1 MSAAAPLSG
10 LVVVELGT
18 SIAAPS
24 GAMILA
30 ELGAEVIK
38 VEPPGSGDD
47 ARNWGPPFANGASTV
62 FNAFNRNKRSAAVD
76 LKDVSQV
83 AALRRFIADEVDI
96 VVQNLRPGLVEKLGL
111 DAATLRAEKPAL
123 IYCHLGAFGPAGP
136 LRDRPGYDPLM
147 QAYGGIMGITGE
159 EGRPPV
165 RVGPSLVDQGAG
177 MWGIIGTLAALRR
190 RDATGEGCEVG
201 TSLYETALN
210 WVSAQVS
217 TLAVTGRPPRKL
229 GTENAGIAPYRAFE
243 ASDGWLVIAAGN
255 DNLFRRCAAA
265 LGRPEWTEEPRF
277 RTNPDRVRERE
288 ALNAL
293 VGEVVATRSRAEW
306 LERLMD
312 AGVPCAP
319 VLALDEV
326 VAEPQFEAIGMMQ
339 RAPDSDLSLLG
350 LPLRFDGERPA
361 LRSSPPALGDATA
374 RVLGEQ
380 PVQPAGGETPARAA
394 E

>member
-1 MSAAAPLSG
+1 MRPLDGITILDLSRV
-10 LVVVELGT
+10 LACPFA
-18 SIAAPS
+18 S
-24 GAMILA
+24 MILA

-38 VEPPGSGDD
+38 VEPPGTGDD
-47 ARNWGPPFANGASTV
+47 ARNWGPPFAAGASTV
-62 FNAFNRNKRSAAVD
+62 FNAFNRNKRSAAID
-76 LKDVSQV
+76 LKDPAQV
-83 AALRRFIADEVDI
+83 AALRRFVAAEADI
-96 VVQNLRPGLVEKLGL
+96 VIQNLRPGLVEKLGL
-111 DAATLRAEKPAL
+111 DSATLRGDKPAL

-177 MWGIIGTLAALRR
+177 MWGIIGILAALRR

-265 LGRPEWTEEPRF
+265 LGHPDWAGEPRF

-293 VGEVVATRSRAEW
+293 VSAVVATRSRAEW
-306 LERLMD
+306 LAVLMD

-319 VLALDEV
+319 VLSLDEV
-326 VAEPQFEAIGMMQ
+326 VAEPQFEAMGMMQ
-339 RAPDSDLSLLG
+339 RTPDGDLSLLG

-361 LRSSPPALGDATA
+361 LRSAPPALGEATA
-374 RVLGEQ
+374 RVLGGSAVE
-380 PVQPAGGETPARAA
+380 
-394 E
+394 

>member
-1 MSAAAPLSG
+1 MSAAAPLAG
-10 LVVVELGT
+10 LVAVELGT
-18 SIAAPS
+18 SIAGPS
-24 GAMILA
+24 AAMVLA

-38 VEPPGSGDD
+38 VEPPVGGDD

-62 FNAFNRNKRSAAVD
+62 FNAFNRNKRSAAID
-76 LKDVSQV
+76 LKDPAQV
-83 AALRRFIADEVDI
+83 AALRRFIAAEADI
-96 VVQNLRPGLVEKLGL
+96 VVQNLRPGLVERLGL
-111 DAATLRAEKPAL
+111 DAATLRGDKPSL

-136 LRDRPGYDPLM
+136 LKDRPGYDPLM

-165 RVGPSLVDQGAG
+165 RVGPSLVDQGSGLWG
-177 MWGIIGTLAALRR
+177 MIGVLAALRR

-201 TSLYETALN
+201 TSLYETALA

-217 TLAVTGRPPRKL
+217 TYGVSGRAPRKL

-243 ASDGWLVIAAGN
+243 ARDGWLVIAAGN

-265 LGRPEWTEEPRF
+265 LGHPEWADDPRF
-277 RTNPDRVRERE
+277 RTNPDRVRARE
-288 ALNAL
+288 ELNAL
-293 VGEVVATRSRAEW
+293 VEAVVATRSRAEW
-306 LERLMD
+306 LEALMG

-319 VLALDEV
+319 VLGLHEV
-326 VAEPQFEAIGMMQ
+326 CAEPQFEAVGMMQ
-339 RAPDSDLSLLG
+339 HAPDSDLSLLG

-361 LRSSPPALGDATA
+361 LRSSPPALGEATA
-374 RVLGEQ
+374 RVLGT
-380 PVQPAGGETPARAA
+380 APARAA